1 MRTKI
6 ACTLGPSLREV
17 EDIEKAISL
26 GCRIYRIN
34 FSHGNPALWRQL
46 ADNAREAAEKRGEK
60 IVLIGDLRGPSI
72 RVSGLETSISLRAG
86 ERAKFSLDGPL
97 SLPYPRFFETVEI
110 GDTLVFDDGRG
121 MLKVVSKDETSIAA
135 EAIRP
140 ATISPNKSI
149 VIRGK
154 EVQVPDY
161 LETSREQLQAA
172 AAMELDYVGLSFV
185 TKAADVDAAR
195 AFLQE
200 KGLATGVI
208 AKIETPSGVKN
219 VDEISERSDAVLIA
233 RGDLGMHFPLEYV
246 PRLQKTIID
255 AAYNACK
262 PVIVATQLLGTMV
275 NEPVPSRSEIVD
287 VMTCVEDGVDV
298 LMLTAETAVG
308 RYPLESIQWLV
319 NIAETYEK
327 GIEPRRTLP
336 PSAEVVDRFALAVVN
351 LAESLAAKIA
361 IFTMNGNMARRI
373 ARFKPVSG
381 IIAGTPNRDVVP
393 RLMLLWGV
401 TPLVLEAQSYA
412 EGLELLEKKLEEERL
427 AEPGDTYVLTYG
439 LVKEPVHIV
448 KMKKFM

>member
-1 MRTKI
+1 MKTKI

-17 EDIEKAISL
+17 TDIEKAISL

-34 FSHGNPALWRQL
+34 FSHGNSALWRQL
-46 ADNAREAAEKRGEK
+46 ADNAREAAEKHGEE

-72 RVSGLETSISLRAG
+72 RVSGFEKSIILRVG
-86 ERAKFSLDGPL
+86 ERTKFSLDGPL
-97 SLPYPRFFETVEI
+97 SLPYPRFFQTVDI

-121 MLKVVSKDETSIAA
+121 MLKVVAKDETSIEA

-154 EVQVPDY
+154 EVQVSDY
-161 LETSREQLQAA
+161 LETCREQLEDAA
-172 AAMELDYVGLSFV
+172 DMRLDYVGLSFV
-185 TKAADVDAAR
+185 TKAADVDAVKT
-195 AFLQE
+195 FLLE
-200 KGLATGVI
+200 KGVATGVI

-233 RGDLGMHFPLEYV
+233 RGDLGMHFHLEYV

-255 AAYNACK
+255 AAYYACK
-262 PVIVATQLLGTMV
+262 PVIVATQLLGSMV

-308 RYPLESIQWLV
+308 HYPLESIQWLA

-327 GIEPRRTLP
+327 GIEPRRTLSP
-336 PSAEVVDRFALAVVN
+336 DADVVDRFALAVVH

-381 IIAGTPNRDVVP
+381 IIAATPNKDVVP

-412 EGLELLEKKLEEERL
+412 EGLELLEKKLEEEKL

-448 KMKKFM
+448 KMKKFT